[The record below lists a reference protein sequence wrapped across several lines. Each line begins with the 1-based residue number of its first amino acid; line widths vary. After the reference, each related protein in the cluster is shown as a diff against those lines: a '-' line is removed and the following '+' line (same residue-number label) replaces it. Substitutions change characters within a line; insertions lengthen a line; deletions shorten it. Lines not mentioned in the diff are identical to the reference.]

1 MIVVAI
7 NGMQRFHGALGAEVA
22 AAGAQVVVVEV
33 PDHGRPRVVEHPL
46 NNAGGLV
53 FVAAVS
59 LVHGAHAL
67 VGLHLRLRG
76 EVFHV
81 VRLAI
86 AIGERRGEHADG
98 FEFATA
104 VVIVPGVVD
113 GPHMIFA
120 HHGADTLDRR
130 NGRSHAG
137 FGVKAVSAAAASRIA
152 LLAFGLSLRSVHFP
166 VARRHVFIGARHLDS
181 AVASHAGLLSGS

>member
-1 MIVVAI
+1 M
-7 NGMQRFHGALGAEVA
+7 ND
-22 AAGAQVVVVEV
+22 AAG
-33 PDHGRPRVVEHPL
+33 
-46 NNAGGLV
+46 LV
-53 FVAAVS
+53 LVAAVG
-59 LVHGAHAL
+59 LVHGADAF

-86 AIGERRGEHADG
+86 AVGERLGEHADG

-137 FGVKAVSAAAASRIA
+137 FAVEAVGSAAAPGVAAVVI
-152 LLAFGLSLRSVHFP
+152 LVKVGVGFP
-166 VARRHVFIGARHLDS
+166 IRGGDVLVGPAHLD
-181 AVASHAGLLSGS
+181 AASICN